1 MAKCHLKINVYHSSD
16 YISFLIFV
24 YGVYNL
30 FTNFGNMSQKT
41 KCQNCVKQRNPA
53 ETKDSGCQK
62 THKIHTCP
70 DRYLI
75 GRKKTVDPIDG
86 NLSQYCPN
94 AEIHDHLSFMFHK
107 NHKKHCHTGSC
118 DCQKPHSFIH
128 SVTLLPLHLYESDG
142 KLFRIF
148 VYIFLLR
155 TILVITALLCRKD
168 DSNEN
173 KGCHSHTGFQKAA
186 ASGRYCPDKIRT
198 RPRLLQF

>member
-75 GRKKTVDPIDG
+75 GRKKTVDPSRDLRRDNNYVNDCMHKLRNFICTVNVSNVCIKSRQAFCMFFLG
-86 NLSQYCPN
+86 CFPN
-94 AEIHDHLSFMFHK
+94 
-107 NHKKHCHTGSC
+107 
-118 DCQKPHSFIH
+118 
-128 SVTLLPLHLYESDG
+128 
-142 KLFRIF
+142 IF
-148 VYIFLLR
+148 CIYW
-155 TILVITALLCRKD
+155 CR
-168 DSNEN
+168 S
-173 KGCHSHTGFQKAA
+173 
-186 ASGRYCPDKIRT
+186 
-198 RPRLLQF
+198 

>member
-70 DRYLI
+70 STARMQKFMITSALCFT
-75 GRKKTVDPIDG
+75 RTTKSTATQDPAIVKNPIPLSILSPSFPSIYM
-86 NLSQYCPN
+86 NLTENYS
-94 AEIHDHLSFMFHK
+94 AFS
-107 NHKKHCHTGSC
+107 
-118 DCQKPHSFIH
+118 
-128 SVTLLPLHLYESDG
+128 
-142 KLFRIF
+142 
-148 VYIFLLR
+148 YIF
-155 TILVITALLCRKD
+155 
-168 DSNEN
+168 S
-173 KGCHSHTGFQKAA
+173 F
-186 ASGRYCPDKIRT
+186 
-198 RPRLLQF
+198 

>member
-86 NLSQYCPN
+86 NLSQYCPGMQK
-94 AEIHDHLSFMFHK
+94 FMITSALGFTRTTKSTATQDPAIVK
-107 NHKKHCHTGSC
+107 N
-118 DCQKPHSFIH
+118 PIPFIH
-128 SVTLLPLHLYESDG
+128 SVTLPSPPS
-142 KLFRIF
+142 I
-148 VYIFLLR
+148 
-155 TILVITALLCRKD
+155 
-168 DSNEN
+168 
-173 KGCHSHTGFQKAA
+173 
-186 ASGRYCPDKIRT
+186 
-198 RPRLLQF
+198 

>member
-94 AEIHDHLSFMFHK
+94 AEIHDHPEAAPDLSQPRL
-107 NHKKHCHTGSC
+107 TGA
-118 DCQKPHSFIH
+118 
-128 SVTLLPLHLYESDG
+128 LRPLWLSPYRKETH
-142 KLFRIF
+142 KLFYDF
-148 VYIFLLR
+148 F
-155 TILVITALLCRKD
+155 
-168 DSNEN
+168 
-173 KGCHSHTGFQKAA
+173 HH
-186 ASGRYCPDKIRT
+186 
-198 RPRLLQF
+198 

>member
-94 AEIHDHLSFMFHK
+94 AEIHD
-107 NHKKHCHTGSC
+107 
-118 DCQKPHSFIH
+118 Q
-128 SVTLLPLHLYESDG
+128 LYVSQEP
-142 KLFRIF
+142 
-148 VYIFLLR
+148 
-155 TILVITALLCRKD
+155 
-168 DSNEN
+168 
-173 KGCHSHTGFQKAA
+173 QKALPH
-186 ASGRYCPDKIRT
+186 RIL
-198 RPRLLQF
+198 RLSKTPFLYPFCHPPSPPSI

>member
-1 MAKCHLKINVYHSSD
+1 MPLKDKRLSQFRLYQLPD
-16 YISFLIFV
+16 LCLRCLQFV
-24 YGVYNL
+24 HKFWKYV
-30 FTNFGNMSQKT
+30 TKT

-142 KLFRIF
+142 KLFLHFRIYF
-148 VYIFLLR
+148 PFEDY
-155 TILVITALLCRKD
+155 
-168 DSNEN
+168 
-173 KGCHSHTGFQKAA
+173 TGNN
-186 ASGRYCPDKIRT
+186 SST
-198 RPRLLQF
+198 LQEG

>member
-70 DRYLI
+70 DRYFI

-107 NHKKHCHTGSC
+107 NHKKHCTQDPAIVKNPIPLSILS
-118 DCQKPHSFIH
+118 PSFPSIYMNLTENY
-128 SVTLLPLHLYESDG
+128 SAFS
-142 KLFRIF
+142 
-148 VYIFLLR
+148 YIF
-155 TILVITALLCRKD
+155 
-168 DSNEN
+168 S
-173 KGCHSHTGFQKAA
+173 F
-186 ASGRYCPDKIRT
+186 
-198 RPRLLQF
+198 